1 MKISPAGVNL
11 VKNFEGLRLTSYQC
25 DAGVWT
31 VGYGTTGAHIGP
43 GLTITKEQAEE
54 FLLHTLQYFEDSVS
68 ELIKV
73 KLNQSEFDAL
83 VSFTYN
89 IGVGAFKQSTL
100 LKLLN
105 DGVDRSIVASELLK
119 WTKVNGNVNEGLA
132 NRRRREKELFLA
144 KSVHP
149 LLATSI
155 LAQRDTWLK
164 RKPEQASALSAEQK
178 VFVPKGA
185 AHEWRTITMIPG
197 EVDYR
202 IRLEAQPEQDWWFY
216 PSHWKI
222 INDLKSLPAST
233 DISSSPAPVHADKIL
248 NIPYYSQRDN
258 VRDPLRTC
266 FSSSCAMMLKGL
278 KPNSI
283 DNDDKYIATVF
294 KHGDT
299 TSATAQLEA
308 LEDYG
313 VRAEFCQKGSW
324 KDIDSQLDKGIAVP
338 IGILHKGSV
347 HNATGGGHWICV
359 IGRSE
364 DNKNYVVNDPF
375 GDLDLVNGGYLSTNG
390 AKKLYSRLN
399 LKPRWMVEGEGS
411 GWFIKAL
418 K

>member
-11 VKNFEGLRLTSYQC
+11 IKNFEGLRLTSYQC
-25 DAGVWT
+25 EAGVWT
-31 VGYGTTGAHIGP
+31 VGYGTTGAKIGP
-43 GLTITKEQAEE
+43 GLTITKQQAEE
-54 FLLHTLQYFEDSVS
+54 FLLQTLQYFENSVS
-68 ELIKV
+68 ELIK
-73 KLNQSEFDAL
+73 LRISQSEFDAL

-89 IGVGAFKQSTL
+89 VGVNAFKQSTL

-105 DGVDRSIVASELLK
+105 DDVDRFIVASELLK

-132 NRRRREKELFLA
+132 NRRRREKELFLTKA
-144 KSVHP
+144 VHP

-155 LAQRDTWLK
+155 LAKQDTWLK
-164 RKPEQASALSAEQK
+164 RKPEQAATLSAEEK

-185 AHEWRTITMIPG
+185 AHEWRTITMVPG

-202 IRLEAQPEQDWWFY
+202 IRLESQPDQDWWFY

-222 INDLKSLPAST
+222 INDPKSLSVPQE
-233 DISSSPAPVHADKIL
+233 SSSSVPVEKVL

-299 TSATAQLEA
+299 TSAAAQLEA

-324 KDIDSQLDKGIAVP
+324 KDIDAQLDKGIAVP
-338 IGILHKGSV
+338 IGILHKGPVTSP
-347 HNATGGGHWICV
+347 TGGGHWICV

-364 DNKNYVVNDPF
+364 DNKSYVVNDPF
-375 GDLDLVNGGYLSTNG
+375 GDLDLINGGYLSTNG
-390 AKKLYSRLN
+390 AKKLYSKLN
-399 LKPRWMVEGEGS
+399 LKPRWMVEGESS

>member
-1 MKISPAGVNL
+1 MQISPAGVNL
-11 VKNFEGLRLTSYQC
+11 IKQFEGLRLTSYQC
-25 DAGVWT
+25 EAGVWT
-31 VGYGTTGAHIGP
+31 VGYGTTGAEVGP
-43 GLTITKEQAEE
+43 NLTITKQQAEE
-54 FLLHTLQYFEDSVS
+54 FLLHTLNYFEKSVS
-68 ELIKV
+68 ELIKIKV
-73 KLNQSEFDAL
+73 SQSEFDAL

-89 IGVGAFKQSTL
+89 IGVSAFKQSTL

-105 DGVDRSIVASELLK
+105 DNVERSLVASELLK
-119 WTKVNGNVNEGLA
+119 WTKVNGKVNEGLL
-132 NRRRREKELFLA
+132 NRRRQEKQLFLTKA
-144 KSVHP
+144 IHP

-164 RKPEQASALSAEQK
+164 RKPAQASALSAEEK
-178 VFVPKGA
+178 VFAPRGA
-185 AHEWRTITMIPG
+185 AHEWRTITMVPG
-197 EVDYR
+197 ESDYR
-202 IRLEAQPEQDWWFY
+202 VRLEAQPDQDWWFY

-222 INDLKSLPAST
+222 INDPKGAETP
-233 DISSSPAPVHADKIL
+233 SSNPSPAPAAPVDKVL

-258 VRDPLRTC
+258 IRDPLRTC

-283 DNDDKYIATVF
+283 DNDDKYLTTVF

-324 KDIDSQLDKGIAVP
+324 KDIDAQLDKGIAVP
-338 IGILHKGSV
+338 IGILHKGPV
-347 HNATGGGHWICV
+347 TNPTGGGHWICV

-364 DNKNYVVNDPF
+364 DNKSYVVNDPF
-375 GDLDLVNGGYLSTNG
+375 GDLDLVNGGYPNANG
-390 AKKLYSRLN
+390 AKKLYSKLN

-411 GWFIKAL
+411 GWFIKGF

>member
-1 MKISPAGVNL
+1 MKVSAASINL
-11 VKNFEGLRLTSYQC
+11 IKSFEGLSLTSYQC
-25 DAGVWT
+25 EAGVWT
-31 VGYGTTGAHIGP
+31 VGYGTTGPNIGP
-43 GLTITKEQAEE
+43 GLTITEQQAEN
-54 FLLHTLQYFEDSVS
+54 FLHETLRSFENSVS

-73 KLNQSEFDAL
+73 KVNQNEFDAL

-89 IGVGAFKQSTL
+89 VGVNAFKQSTL

-105 DGVDRSIVASELLK
+105 DGVAHDIVASELLR
-119 WTKVNGNVNEGLA
+119 WTKVNGNINEGLA
-132 NRRRREKELFLA
+132 NRRRREKELFLT
-144 KSVHP
+144 KVVHP
-149 LLATSI
+149 LLASSI

-164 RKPEQASALSAEQK
+164 RKPEQASTLVPEEK

-185 AHEWRTITMIPG
+185 AHEWRTITMVPG
-197 EVDYR
+197 EIDYR
-202 IRLEAQPEQDWWFY
+202 VRLEAQPERDWWFY
-216 PSHWKI
+216 PNHWKI
-222 INDLKSLPAST
+222 INDPKSS
-233 DISSSPAPVHADKIL
+233 IVSPPSAPSAPVEKVL

-313 VRAEFCQKGSW
+313 VRAEFCQNGSW
-324 KDIDSQLDKGIAVP
+324 KDIDAQLDKGIAVP

-347 HNATGGGHWICV
+347 TDPSGGGHWICV

-364 DNKNYVVNDPF
+364 DNKSYVVNDPF
-375 GDLDLVNGGYLSTNG
+375 GELDLVNGGYISTNG
-390 AKKLYSRLN
+390 AKQLYSKLN

-411 GWFIKAL
+411 GWFIKAS